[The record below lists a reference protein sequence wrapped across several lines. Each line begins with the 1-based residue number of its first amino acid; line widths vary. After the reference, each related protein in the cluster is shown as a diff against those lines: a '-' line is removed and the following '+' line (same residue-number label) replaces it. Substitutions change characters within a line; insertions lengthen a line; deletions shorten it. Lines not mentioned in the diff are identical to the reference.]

1 MSLKRR
7 QFVQSAALLPLMAAI
22 PELAQAQ
29 NLAVGVNANIVASTQ
44 YVGTPQN
51 AYFNLATAYLYTNY
65 ATGVAIDIVP
75 EAAVGGHAGVCF
87 HAAPNSFGQWQQLSA
102 GPGQPATQE
111 LWYQGVGVIFL
122 PDGRIQSEQ
131 WVIGSDGKS
140 APANVHDVGHFPD
153 NTVLRVTSTTSYFG
167 GTTIAV
173 YSLNS
178 SGGVVA
184 QLANFSLAAS
194 RKSDRVGVFVIG
206 GGNIQVQPY
215 ALYP

>member
-7 QFVQSAALLPLMAAI
+7 QFVQSAALLPLMAAL

-29 NLAVGVNANIVASTQ
+29 NLALGVNANIVGYTQ

-51 AYFNLATAYLYTNY
+51 AYFNLAMEYLYTNY

-75 EAAVGGHAGVCF
+75 QAAAGGHAGVCF
-87 HAAPNSFGQWQQLSA
+87 HAAPNSFGQWQLLSP

-111 LWYQGVGVIFL
+111 FWYEGVGVIFQS
-122 PDGRIQSEQ
+122 DGRIQSEQ
-131 WVIGSDGKS
+131 WVVGSDGKPT
-140 APANVHDVGHFPD
+140 ATNVANVGTFPA

-178 SGGVVA
+178 AGSVVA
-184 QLANFSLAAS
+184 QLANFSLTVS
-194 RKSDRVGVFVIG
+194 RKTDRVGVFVIG